1 MPRKPHTH
9 HYIYKTTCIITKR
22 YYIGMHSTSKLED
35 NYIGSGT
42 RLWKSIKKHGRESHI
57 KEIIEYLPNRELL
70 KAREKELI
78 TEELLKDPNCMNIQ
92 KGGDGGFCS
101 DAHSLKCST
110 AGGKSFSEKM
120 KNDPEY
126 RAKFCEKVRQNNF
139 ARKGKGLFKNAHTKG
154 TCWITLDGKNKQI
167 KLEKFEEFESLGWK
181 KGKTIKIGAKWNP
194 WNKK

>member
-1 MPRKPHTH
+1 
-9 HYIYKTTCIITKR
+9 
-22 YYIGMHSTSKLED
+22 
-35 NYIGSGT
+35 
-42 RLWKSIKKHGRESHI
+42 
-57 KEIIEYLPNRELL
+57 
-70 KAREKELI
+70 
-78 TEELLKDPNCMNIQ
+78 
-92 KGGDGGFCS
+92 
-101 DAHSLKCST
+101 
-110 AGGKSFSEKM
+110 M